1 MLVSKAETLV
11 SLGIGRTFAD
21 FQILEIDWMTKE
33 TFKIC
38 VITGVS
44 QDKTRQCFIWSLI
57 QFYIYRLYPNNL
69 KV

>member
-44 QDKTRQCFIWSLI
+44 QDKTM
-57 QFYIYRLYPNNL
+57 FYLESYTVLYISTL
-69 KV
+69 SK